1 MNKQKVGKMLAEKM
15 VKVLEKDKKA
25 FSKGDMQ
32 AVFYDGQIR
41 MIEEVARD
49 VLGISEDELYAYMTE
64 IEVK

>member
-15 VKVLEKDKKA
+15 VKVLEKDKKT
-25 FSKGDMQ
+25 SSS
-32 AVFYDGQIR
+32 FYDGQMR

-64 IEVK
+64 TEVK